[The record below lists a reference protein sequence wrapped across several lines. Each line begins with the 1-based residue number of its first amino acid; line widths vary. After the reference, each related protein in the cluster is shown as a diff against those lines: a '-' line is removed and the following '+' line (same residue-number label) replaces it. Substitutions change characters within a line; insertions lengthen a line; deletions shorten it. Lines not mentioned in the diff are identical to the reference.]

1 MREMYRL
8 LITNDYMDNEEK
20 VAISNK
26 LMNLM
31 AADVLPVMDG
41 YYLKVYDTEDADKAN
56 LELWVRNVDE
66 NGVTDHENTHFT
78 KEEILMVMH
87 KAYIKERQQKAGNA
101 STEAVNRINRL

>member
-41 YYLKVYDTEDADKAN
+41 YYLKVHDTEDADKADV
-56 LELWVRNVDE
+56 ELWARNVDE
-66 NGVTDHENTHFT
+66 YETTDHANTGFS

-87 KAYIKERQQKAGNA
+87 KAYLKEKQQRAGDA
-101 STEAVNRINRL
+101 IRAAVDRINKL

>member
-8 LITNDYMDNEEK
+8 LITNEYMDNEEK

-41 YYLKVYDTEDADKAN
+41 YYLKVHDTEDADKAD
-56 LELWVRNVDE
+56 LELWARNVDE
-66 NGVTDHENTHFT
+66 NGVTDHANTHFT

-87 KAYIKERQQKAGNA
+87 KAYIRDKDAKSR
-101 STEAVNRINRL
+101 